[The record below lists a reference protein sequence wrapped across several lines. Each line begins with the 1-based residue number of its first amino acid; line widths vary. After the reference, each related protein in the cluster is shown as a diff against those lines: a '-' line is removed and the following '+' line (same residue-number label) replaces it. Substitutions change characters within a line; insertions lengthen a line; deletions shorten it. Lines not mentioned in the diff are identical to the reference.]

1 MPNWCVN
8 DLTITAPT
16 NVIQAILDS
25 QLSLQKLFPCPQEL
39 LDTSAPAGFNDPD
52 KAKINKEKYG
62 HADWY
67 SWQVSNW
74 GTKWDIGPLSE
85 IYKNDNL
92 DGTST
97 ISVGFDSAWSPPV
110 SAVQKLYEKF
120 KNENIQIRLEYFE
133 SGCAFLGVAET
144 SSDGFLDTCYDY
156 ESSDELQAFVDQLG
170 HELASSEVDYLRERE
185 EEEREYEL
193 EKKLNEESKPVA
205 LDKPS
210 KKTTI
215 KKKTSI
221 KKNSKKNATKVASK
235 KASKKTTKQPTNK
248 ATKKTTKKTTK
259 QSTKKAL
266 KSL

>member
-1 MPNWCVN
+1 MPNWCIN

-16 NVIQAILDS
+16 SVIKEILDS
-25 QLSLQKLFPCPQEL
+25 QLSLQKLFPCPRDL
-39 LDTSAPAGFNDPD
+39 LETSAPANYNDAE

-62 HADWY
+62 HPDWY
-67 SWQVSNW
+67 SWQVANW
-74 GTKWDIGPLSE
+74 GTKWDIGPLTE
-85 IYKNDNL
+85 IYADDNL

-110 SAVQKLYEKF
+110 SAIKKLYEKF
-120 KNENIQIRLEYFE
+120 ENQNIKIRLEYFE

-144 SSDGFLDTCYDY
+144 SADGFLDTCYDY
-156 ESSDELQAFVDQLG
+156 DSSDELQAFVDQLG

-215 KKKTSI
+215 KKKTAI
-221 KKNSKKNATKVASK
+221 KKNSKKNTTKKATKNTTKNTTKVA
-235 KASKKTTKQPTNK
+235 A
-248 ATKKTTKKTTK
+248 
-259 QSTKKAL
+259 KKAL